1 MLSFIKVISCDWV
14 SDIPLM
20 CPRET
25 PVRALQPRNAPPPVE
40 LELFCSECPLL
51 TIEKELRKQG
61 KLGKERTV
69 QNLSVQDLES
79 TVSIQDIGPQMGT
92 TNLHQAA
99 RHLYEQEDAIG
110 DTARSMEYFVEQH
123 VGEVKKRVSGMTH
136 EPDKVVGND
145 LLLEKALTDRA
156 AENPQLR
163 PLVGLGEQ
171 EEPLDFKGPTD
182 EGEAGVQLL
191 HVGKELR
198 AGSLCAEELAALGK
212 AAEDWGFTTDVARW
226 QLHEFRAAM
235 VGEEAFQAQER
246 YRTAARHSFNALV
259 VLDSGRAKHGAKH
272 FATLNRFFRASDSA
286 TGKVLRVAQ
295 VTLYKKG
302 REEKGLQVVN
312 LSPPLRDC
320 DIVPLEKVLT
330 KYVFARD
337 DKTQEKVYALPCFS
351 KDL

>member
-1 MLSFIKVISCDWV
+1 
-14 SDIPLM
+14 
-20 CPRET
+20 
-25 PVRALQPRNAPPPVE
+25 
-40 LELFCSECPLL
+40 
-51 TIEKELRKQG
+51 
-61 KLGKERTV
+61 
-69 QNLSVQDLES
+69 
-79 TVSIQDIGPQMGT
+79 MGT
-92 TNLHQAA
+92 MNLHQAA

-123 VGEVKKRVSGMTH
+123 VGEVKKRVSGMTR

-182 EGEAGVQLL
+182 EREGGVQLL
-191 HVGKELR
+191 HVGRELTV
-198 AGSLCAEELAALGK
+198 GSLSGEELAALGK
-212 AAEDWGFTTDVARW
+212 LAEDRGFTTDLARW

-235 VGEEAFQAQER
+235 VGDEAFQARER

-259 VLDSGRAKHGAKH
+259 VLDSGRAKHGTKH
-272 FATLNRFFRASDSA
+272 FATLNRFFRVCDSA
-286 TGKVLRVAQ
+286 TGQVFRVAQ
-295 VTLYKKG
+295 VKVYKKA

-312 LSPPLRDC
+312 LSQPLRDC
-320 DIVPLEKVLT
+320 DFVPLENVVT
-330 KYVFARD
+330 KYIFARD
-337 DKTQEKVYALPCFS
+337 DKMQEKVYALPCFS